1 MLSTFNV
8 NDLVT
13 LNPTISVA
21 NIFSSYEPS
30 LIDLDSMKLE
40 VKLNSLS
47 SRKYFTSSIL
57 SSIICGIIAMCLFTT
72 SGMVNRICG
81 SLSSC
86 SIVVNLAA
94 TEIDSVGEFPPNKVE
109 CNNSV

>member
-21 NIFSSYEPS
+21 NIFSSCKPS
-30 LIDLDSMKLE
+30 LIDLDSIKLE

-47 SRKYFTSSIL
+47 SRKYFTSSRL

-72 SGMVNRICG
+72 SGIVNRIWG
-81 SLSSC
+81 SFSSC

-94 TEIDSVGEFPPNKVE
+94 TEIDSVGEFPPNKIE
-109 CNNSV
+109 CNNNV